1 MMMTMMMT
9 KTMTTMMMLNLVER
23 KAQPR
28 RAGKSETDGEQ
39 LRIGIAADTEILRN
53 EI

>member
-1 MMMTMMMT
+1 MTRWMMMER
-9 KTMTTMMMLNLVER
+9 KSVEMMLNLVER

-28 RAGKSETDGEQ
+28 RAGKSETDGEE
-39 LRIGIAADTEILRN
+39 LRIGIAADTEKKT